1 MIQEENYAFSFLYNS
16 INNLLKTEN
25 PFRGRTEKSFN
36 KTLNILRKDI
46 LCNYRNI
53 LHVYSARWFSI
64 GEINGI
70 QILNPHK
77 QYASSFVYNGYSMI
91 VIRLLQE
98 WIKNINEFVA
108 DIEKNYNRIKNEKLL
123 VSFM

>member
-16 INNLLKTEN
+16 INNILKTEN
-25 PFRGRTEKSFN
+25 LFRGRTEKSFN
-36 KTLNILRKDI
+36 KTLNILRKNI

-64 GEINGI
+64 DEINGI
-70 QILNPHK
+70 QILNPRK

-108 DIEKNYNRIKNEKLL
+108 DIEKKL
-123 VSFM
+123 